1 MLRRMAARCGERG
14 WSARVLYVHQPWN
27 PHFRLRLGAD
37 RRVRPRAPRSCLY
50 LESGGRRLARLSAPG
65 QPCCSDAGW
74 VSDSPRW
81 CRKAPQIAQHP
92 GKIPPE
98 FPRAIIS
105 RLENGP
111 GSHGFNGF
119 QAPFQEPE
127 NRLRGKLFGS
137 KNSPR
142 NEKALPVLP
151 GQGFNLWSRG
161 LDLNQ
166 RPPGYEPGELPDCS
180 TPHYSGTHNVR
191 KDILAS

>member
-1 MLRRMAARCGERG
+1 MHRYTSCHGVQLATLDRMRMHRFNDKGFYMLRRMAARCGERG

-127 NRLRGKLFGS
+127 TGCGVNFS
-137 KNSPR
+137 
-142 NEKALPVLP
+142 
-151 GQGFNLWSRG
+151 
-161 LDLNQ
+161 
-166 RPPGYEPGELPDCS
+166 
-180 TPHYSGTHNVR
+180 VR
-191 KDILAS
+191 KIPPAMKKPCLFYQVRALICGRGGRI